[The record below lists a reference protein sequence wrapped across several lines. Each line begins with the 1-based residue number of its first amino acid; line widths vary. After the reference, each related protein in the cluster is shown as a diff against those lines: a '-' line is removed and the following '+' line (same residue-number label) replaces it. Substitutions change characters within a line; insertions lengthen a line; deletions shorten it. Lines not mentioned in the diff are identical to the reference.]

1 METHAASV
9 CFYPTPPFAP
19 DDFADR
25 FVLKVVA
32 RQQGWRKTLSPSQMH
47 NKRVFSD
54 ARAGLTALSVWVRSM
69 YRPQLDN
76 SR

>member
-1 METHAASV
+1 MR
-9 CFYPTPPFAP
+9 
-19 DDFADR
+19 D
-25 FVLKVVA
+25 
-32 RQQGWRKTLSPSQMH
+32 
-47 NKRVFSD
+47 KRVFSD